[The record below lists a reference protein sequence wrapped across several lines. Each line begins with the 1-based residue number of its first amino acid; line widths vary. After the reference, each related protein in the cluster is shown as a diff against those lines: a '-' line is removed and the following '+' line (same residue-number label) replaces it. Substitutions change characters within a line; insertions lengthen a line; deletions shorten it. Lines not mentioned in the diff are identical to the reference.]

1 MLLVYKRTCSLQ
13 CMRHHVSAALCIA
26 FRALEKRD
34 GSMAYKS
41 NRKNN
46 IKPKSRK
53 ANVCSMYDFMFFAVS
68 ESV

>member
-1 MLLVYKRTCSLQ
+1 
-13 CMRHHVSAALCIA
+13 MRHHVSAALCITFHA
-26 FRALEKRD
+26 SEKQG

-46 IKPKSRK
+46 IRPKGRK
-53 ANVCSMYDFMFFAVS
+53 ANVCSMYDFIFFAVS